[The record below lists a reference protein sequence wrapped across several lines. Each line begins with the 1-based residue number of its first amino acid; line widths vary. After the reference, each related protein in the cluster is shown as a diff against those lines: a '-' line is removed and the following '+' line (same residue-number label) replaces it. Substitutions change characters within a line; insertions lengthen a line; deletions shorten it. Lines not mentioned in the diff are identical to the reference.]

1 MNDTPV
7 MFTVVVVLAMSA
19 GIYFL
24 LTTMLGRRLMA
35 QRLRSVLGGASI
47 RAFEKDFGDE
57 LRGSAS
63 QVLGRL
69 GALMPLGD
77 EDREKIQKSL
87 RRGALESN
95 QAFAVVVGAKVACV
109 LLGLVIGIIVGP
121 TLLEGPLGWM
131 AGIGGGFLG
140 GILLNLLPELIVAR
154 IGVRRLRLVDQ
165 GLVDAFD
172 LLIVCLEAG
181 LTFERALRR
190 TTDNLA
196 ILWPQLA
203 RELRVVVT
211 DMAVHGRS
219 RFEALGRMAERLE
232 SQTLKDLATTVGQ
245 AERFGTPLADAL
257 RKFNSSLRVARVSR
271 AQEKAARL
279 PTLLVVP
286 SILGLLP
293 GILVIVGGPAFLQ
306 LNKTLAASPA
316 TDRLGGRL
324 GGWGAAR
331 PAVPRPAGSAVVR
344 AVPRAEGRAHVP
356 RRRWEAGQRRQP
368 FRRHGGGRI
377 GPWPRRGGADAI
389 QHRAHGCP
397 AEPQVQRPVRDEDQH
412 GLFLA
417 GHDAHE
423 VVAVLGRRLHFL
435 DEALGQ
441 RRIAHGGA
449 QIAIHDTAEE
459 IGSRGGQHL
468 HRGPDPTVGRAGGDA
483 HGKRQSGTEI
493 DECTTL
499 GTLHVSHQV
508 VAQFLEDHDVHHQV
522 APRKGAGLASY
533 AAAAAGVKVL
543 SRPRSARRAPGPG
556 SSPER
561 RRRAGRARVCRV
573 TSDFVA
579 CRSAATGS
587 TPSQRPACS
596 HGGALT

>member
-19 GIYFL
+19 SIYFL

-35 QRLRSVLGGASI
+35 QRLRSVLGGASV

-121 TLLEGPLGWM
+121 TLFEGPLGWM

-140 GILLNLLPELIVAR
+140 GILLNLLPELVVAR

-306 LNKTLAASPA
+306 LNKTLA
-316 TDRLGGRL
+316 
-324 GGWGAAR
+324 
-331 PAVPRPAGSAVVR
+331 
-344 AVPRAEGRAHVP
+344 
-356 RRRWEAGQRRQP
+356 
-368 FRRHGGGRI
+368 
-377 GPWPRRGGADAI
+377 
-389 QHRAHGCP
+389 
-397 AEPQVQRPVRDEDQH
+397 
-412 GLFLA
+412 
-417 GHDAHE
+417 
-423 VVAVLGRRLHFL
+423 
-435 DEALGQ
+435 
-441 RRIAHGGA
+441 
-449 QIAIHDTAEE
+449 
-459 IGSRGGQHL
+459 
-468 HRGPDPTVGRAGGDA
+468 
-483 HGKRQSGTEI
+483 
-493 DECTTL
+493 
-499 GTLHVSHQV
+499 
-508 VAQFLEDHDVHHQV
+508 
-522 APRKGAGLASY
+522 
-533 AAAAAGVKVL
+533 
-543 SRPRSARRAPGPG
+543 
-556 SSPER
+556 
-561 RRRAGRARVCRV
+561 
-573 TSDFVA
+573 DF
-579 CRSAATGS
+579 TGN
-587 TPSQRPACS
+587 
-596 HGGALT
+596 